1 MNPNPLLK
9 KLGFSDSDRV
19 VLIHADDVGMCQASV
34 QAFADLTAFGL
45 VTCGAVMV
53 PCSWAPLAGAYAR
66 EHPEADLGVHLTL
79 TSEWE
84 HYRWGPLS
92 TRDPR
97 SGLLD
102 EQGYF
107 PRRTE
112 PVQEKGNPRAVR
124 RELEAQLAHARG
136 LGITPSH
143 VDTHMGTVIHPRFLD
158 AYIGTARK
166 YHLPAMI
173 LRQDETALRQM
184 GLNPLTAKI
193 AARWIERLERE
204 GFPLLDHIVMMPL
217 DQWEDRLDLAKEVF
231 KTVKPGLTHFI
242 IHPAADSPEIRAIAP
257 DWRARV
263 ADWQVF
269 QSPQLRQF
277 LQQEGI
283 HVIGYRAIQSLMR

>member
-1 MNPNPLLK
+1 MKPNPLLK

-45 VTCGAVMV
+45 VSCGAVMV

-79 TSEWE
+79 TSEWQN
-84 HYRWGPLS
+84 YRWGPLS

-102 EQGYF
+102 EEGYF
-107 PRRTE
+107 PRTVE
-112 PVQEKGNPRAVR
+112 PVQAKGNPRAVR
-124 RELEAQLAHARG
+124 REIEVQLEHARR
-136 LGITPSH
+136 LGINPSH
-143 VDTHMGTVIHPRFLD
+143 VDTHMGTVIHPKFLD

-166 YHLPAMI
+166 NRLPAMI
-173 LRQDETALRQM
+173 VRQDEASLRQM
-184 GLNPLTAKI
+184 GLNALTAKI

-204 GFPLLDHIVMMPL
+204 GFPMLDDIVMMPL
-217 DQWEDRLDLAKEVF
+217 GQWENRLEVAKEVF
-231 KTVKPGLTHFI
+231 KAVKPGLTHFI
-242 IHPAADSPEIRAIAP
+242 IHPAVDSPEIRAIAP

-269 QSPQLRQF
+269 QSQELRQF
-277 LQQEGI
+277 LQAEGI
-283 HVIGYRAIQSLMR
+283 QIIGYRAIQSLMR